1 MRQTK
6 LDDFI
11 ELEEQNKKLE
21 KKVQDE
27 VNKNRQ
33 KDKVLFQQAK
43 FASMGEML
51 VNISHQWRQPLM
63 ELSSLF
69 LPIEAKLKMNQ
80 DIEKDELR
88 EFIEKQYSIIKYMSS
103 TIDDFKNFFAKD
115 KQKVEFEV
123 FEQVKSTINIIS
135 GSLKSYDIKLNI
147 VIKKNPT
154 LCGYKNEFSQVLIN
168 IINNARDILIQRK
181 IKNPQIDILIQE
193 EKEFLVTTINDNAG
207 GVKVKPLSKV
217 FDPFFTFDKKD
228 GTGIGLFIS
237 KLIIE
242 NNMKG
247 QLDVV
252 NLKQGA
258 SFKIYLPKQ

>member
-11 ELEEQNKKLE
+11 ELEEQNKELE
-21 KKVQDE
+21 KKVQE
-27 VNKNRQ
+27 ELKKNRQ

-51 VNISHQWRQPLM
+51 ANISHQWRQPLM

-69 LPIEAKLKMNQ
+69 LPIEAKLKMNLEI
-80 DIEKDELR
+80 DKEELK
-88 EFIEKQYSIIKYMSS
+88 EVIEKQHAITKYMSS

-147 VIKKNPT
+147 VIKKNPV

-168 IINNARDILIQRK
+168 IINNARDALVQRK
-181 IKNPQIDILIQE
+181 IKEPKIDILIQE
-193 EKEFLVTTINDNAG
+193 EKEFLVTTISDNAG
-207 GVKVKPLSKV
+207 GIKAKPLNKV

-228 GTGIGLFIS
+228 GSGIGLFMA

-242 NNMKG
+242 NNMNG
-247 QLDVV
+247 QIKVS
-252 NLKQGA
+252 NTKQGA